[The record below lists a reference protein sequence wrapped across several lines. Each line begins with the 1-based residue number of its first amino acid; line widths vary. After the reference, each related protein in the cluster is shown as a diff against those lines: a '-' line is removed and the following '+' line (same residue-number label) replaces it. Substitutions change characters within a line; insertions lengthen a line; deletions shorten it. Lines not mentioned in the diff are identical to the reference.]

1 MSPRSINMVTLN
13 AIKTLPVTIIQI
25 RPGPGP
31 VEARD
36 VGAVDAAG
44 LEAEAGAGVAP
55 DEAAAAAGDGAGAP
69 TTAVAGGLVVGMLAA
84 GGAVV
89 GVDVGVGGEVDPG
102 VGAGAAVV
110 GVVDEPDTCTTVNPP
125 MFCPETWPGLVSPT
139 KV

>member
-1 MSPRSINMVTLN
+1 MVTLD
-13 AIKTLPVTIIQI
+13 AIKTLPMTIIQI

-31 VEARD
+31 VKARD

-44 LEAEAGAGVAP
+44 PEDEAGAGVDP
-55 DEAAAAAGDGAGAP
+55 DEAAAAAGEGAGAP
-69 TTAVAGGLVVGMLAA
+69 TTAVAGGLVVGVLTA

-89 GVDVGVGGEVDPG
+89 GVGAVGEVDPV

-110 GVVDEPDTCTTVNPP
+110 GVVDEPETCTTVNPP
-125 MFCPETWPGLVSPT
+125 TLCPETWPGLVSPT

>member
-1 MSPRSINMVTLN
+1 MVTLN
-13 AIKTLPVTIIQI
+13 AIKTLPMTIIQI

-31 VEARD
+31 VKARE

-44 LEAEAGAGVAP
+44 LEDEAGAGVAP

-69 TTAVAGGLVVGMLAA
+69 TAAVAGGLVVGVLAA
-84 GGAVV
+84 GGAV
-89 GVDVGVGGEVDPG
+89 GVGVGVVGEVDPV
-102 VGAGAAVV
+102 VGAGAAAV

-125 MFCPETWPGLVSPT
+125 MFCPETWPGLVSPA